1 MPRCSDRKNTPGSYS
16 ADRLAGGH
24 SSFSLLRLW
33 SKCGEGPVEIADVE
47 QAVRNRGRSIKD
59 GAFGVILILEEY
71 SSVCRI
77 QHEEGGPGRGHHQPG
92 YSSWRGQHA
101 VGRGEAAFP
110 QIGSC
115 GRVERARGPSLL
127 SGEQDGSRAEIS
139 IRDGFRIRYPP
150 RPDDGKRAGA
160 Q

>member
-1 MPRCSDRKNTPGSYS
+1 MMDRVRTIQLARGRALNGRIDVLINIAPSSTFQEKMAGVRAADAPLLCRKNTPGSYS

-24 SSFSLLRLW
+24 SNFSLLRLW

-77 QHEEGGPGRGHHQPG
+77 QHEEGGAGRGHHQPG

-101 VGRGEAAFP
+101 IGRGEAAFP

-115 GRVERARGPSLL
+115 
-127 SGEQDGSRAEIS
+127 
-139 IRDGFRIRYPP
+139 
-150 RPDDGKRAGA
+150 
-160 Q
+160 